1 MDATNTT
8 TSQLLDI
15 IGPATPPES
24 INYSSM
30 LIIAVAISFAIMVI
44 LFKLHRSGFKYKI
57 LISLLGRKLDSSNI
71 TPKQAAYKLASILQA
86 AHNSN
91 RLSAINVGI
100 TETQKQDWQTF
111 LTQLSDYRY
120 AAHEVKQPDMLKL
133 INHAKTWTIN
143 SKNQHD

>member
-30 LIIAVAISFAIMVI
+30 LIITVAMSVVVMVI

-57 LISLLGRKLDSSNI
+57 LISLLGRKLNSSNI
-71 TPKQAAYKLASILQA
+71 TPKQAAYKLAAILQS

-91 RLSAINVGI
+91 RLSTIDVGI
-100 TETQKQDWQTF
+100 SETQKQNWQAF
-111 LTQLSDYRY
+111 LTQLSNYRY
-120 AAHEVKQPDMLKL
+120 AAHEVEQPDMLRL
-133 INHAKTWTIN
+133 INHAKAWTV
-143 SKNQHD
+143 SSRRRHD

>member
-30 LIIAVAISFAIMVI
+30 LIVAVAISFAIVVI

-57 LISLLGRKLDSSNI
+57 LISLLGRKLSSSNV
-71 TPKQAAYKLASILQA
+71 TPKQAAYKLAAILQS
-86 AHNSN
+86 AHNTN

-100 TETQKQDWQTF
+100 TETQKQNWQTF
-111 LTQLSDYRY
+111 VTQLSDYRY
-120 AAHEVKQPDMLKL
+120 ASHEVEQPDMLRL
-133 INHAKTWTIN
+133 INHAKAWTVI
-143 SKNQHD
+143 SRHRHD

>member
-1 MDATNTT
+1 MDATNTS

-15 IGPATPPES
+15 IGPAIPPES

-30 LIIAVAISFAIMVI
+30 LIVAVAISVAIMVI

-71 TPKQAAYKLASILQA
+71 TPKQAAYKLAAILQS

-91 RLSAINVGI
+91 RLSTINAGI
-100 TETQKQDWQTF
+100 TETQKQNWQTF

-120 AAHEVKQPDMLKL
+120 AAHEVEQPDMLRL
-133 INHAKTWTIN
+133 INHAKAWTVS
-143 SKNQHD
+143 SKNLHD